1 MSPFPTNSFRLFS
14 RAFLSG
20 LLLCV
25 LLAGCAGTSS
35 EKPDTSSMHGTRD
48 HTPKVLTPS
57 ADAVS
62 VLGTE
67 DVSLD
72 VSHTEDGYFCAS
84 YRGASE
90 KVKLQSSQRTRLPIP
105 MTFPPTAVFRFF
117 RFPTEA
123 ETTASAYIPT

>member
-35 EKPDTSSMHGTRD
+35 EEPDTSSMHGTRD

-67 DVSLD
+67 DVSID
-72 VSHTEDGYFCAS
+72 VSHTDDGYFCAS
-84 YRGASE
+84 YHGASE
-90 KVKLQSSQRTRLPIP
+90 KVKLQVVTKDQITYTYDLPS
-105 MTFPPTAVFRFF
+105 
-117 RFPTEA
+117 A
-123 ETTASAYIPT
+123 EILPSR

>member
-35 EKPDTSSMHGTRD
+35 EEPDTSSMHGTRD

-67 DVSLD
+67 DVSID
-72 VSHTEDGYFCAS
+72 VSHTNDG
-84 YRGASE
+84 
-90 KVKLQSSQRTRLPIP
+90 
-105 MTFPPTAVFRFF
+105 FF